1 MRRYLLS
8 GFLAALVVFSSC
20 EQEPVNPGDFT
31 LTPSL
36 KVVQISDTS
45 GTVYP
50 VNIQRS
56 FDTTYQSGK
65 KGKFIELDTILLNAA
80 RGEVQ
85 IKLLTNAR
93 WLAPI
98 PDFQGKIAWYQT
110 QTSSGGGDGIVKAR
124 LSPGLAKARRPIL
137 ANQYIYTRDSLV
149 MYHVIFNQKAQ
160 NEN

>member
-1 MRRYLLS
+1 MIR
-8 GFLAALVVFSSC
+8 FLFSVITAAIIVLSSC

-36 KVVQISDTS
+36 EVVQISDTA

-50 VNIQRS
+50 LTIQRS

-65 KGKFIELDTILLNAA
+65 KGKYIELDTILLNAA

-98 PDFQGKIAWYQT
+98 PDFQGKIAWYQP
-110 QTSSGGGDGIVKAR
+110 QNSSGGGDGIIKAR
-124 LSPGLAKARRPIL
+124 LSPGLSKVRRPIL

-149 MYHVIFNQKAQ
+149 MYRIIFNQKAQ

>member
-1 MRRYLLS
+1 MIR
-8 GFLAALVVFSSC
+8 FLFSVITAAIIVLSSC

-31 LTPSL
+31 LAPSL
-36 KVVQISDTS
+36 EVVQISDTA

-50 VNIQRS
+50 LTIQRS

-65 KGKFIELDTILLNAA
+65 KGKYIELDIILLNAA

-110 QTSSGGGDGIVKAR
+110 QNSSGGGDGIIKAR
-124 LSPGLAKARRPIL
+124 LSPGLSKVRRPIL

-149 MYHVIFNQKAQ
+149 MYRIIFNQKAQ